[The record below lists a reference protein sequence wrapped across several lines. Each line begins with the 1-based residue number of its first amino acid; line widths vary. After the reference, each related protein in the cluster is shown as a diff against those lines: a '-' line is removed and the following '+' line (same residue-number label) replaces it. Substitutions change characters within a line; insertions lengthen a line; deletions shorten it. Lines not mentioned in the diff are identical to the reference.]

1 MHRLLNHKQ
10 IHLSYELMRC
20 MNQTRA
26 PGTEAGRWLVLVCA
40 AVRTSSRIS
49 EFPLA
54 KDRLRRWKKS
64 KPKFSLRV
72 WHLLDP
78 CLQSQFPT
86 FAAQN
91 QRACPA
97 LFPVFP
103 YNVSKQKDPA
113 YKAGCL
119 CRSVF
124 MENTMLSPHEFATLL
139 LVQEAPNQ
147 VDMEREELDAL
158 LERQLVQLENLA
170 SGRQQWRLTAT
181 GDSTV
186 KAFKRYP

>member
-1 MHRLLNHKQ
+1 MRL
-10 IHLSYELMRC
+10 
-20 MNQTRA
+20 
-26 PGTEAGRWLVLVCA
+26 PGV
-40 AVRTSSRIS
+40 
-49 EFPLA
+49 
-54 KDRLRRWKKS
+54 
-64 KPKFSLRV
+64 FSV
-72 WHLLDP
+72 
-78 CLQSQFPT
+78 S
-86 FAAQN
+86 
-91 QRACPA
+91 
-97 LFPVFP
+97 P

-119 CRSVF
+119 CRSVV

-147 VDMEREELDAL
+147 VDMERQELDAL

-186 KAFKRYP
+186 KAFKRYS